1 MNEKK
6 VFINNNASHCQDVI
20 INTIVENKNVSQNII
35 GALGIYT
42 YKSDGKWTSLF
53 IIFYQK
59 IS

>member
-35 GALGIYT
+35 GALGYT

-53 IIFYQK
+53 IIVYQK